1 MKQNNHTALSHLP
14 VLILFTILA
23 MSVMLVLLTG
33 EDVYQRI
40 ARRDDTAY
48 TRRTAA
54 QYLTTRVRQADSS
67 GCIAA
72 SPFDGNAGPETLILK
87 EYIDGSAY
95 ETRIYCYD
103 GYLRELF
110 CPSGAVFSPGDGEPV
125 IPAQS
130 LDLDLVSNPG
140 SILMELTSEDGTA
153 QTLYLLLRS
162 GKEEAQ

>member
-40 ARRDDTAY
+40 AGRDDTAY

-67 GCIAA
+67 GL
-72 SPFDGNAGPETLILK
+72 SPP
-87 EYIDGSAY
+87 
-95 ETRIYCYD
+95 
-103 GYLRELF
+103 
-110 CPSGAVFSPGDGEPV
+110 PP
-125 IPAQS
+125 
-130 LDLDLVSNPG
+130 
-140 SILMELTSEDGTA
+140 LTA
-153 QTLYLLLRS
+153 MQAPKRS
-162 GKEEAQ
+162 Y